1 MSLKIQLSV
10 DSKTQAQLQPQFEA
24 LCRAL
29 NLDPHAEDILSV
41 LKDPKRVPWESI
53 TKVIETDVIGKYGTF
68 RGCHADDF
76 LCVSPGLM
84 ERQKSGALARGLEQH
99 GVKCVCVGDLT
110 EEWYLYS
117 IANPI
122 HGPGDILENL
132 ERCFPR
138 DVATR
143 MLNWFPKLPDNA
155 SAEESARHFGEV
167 LSSGQVHVPVRV
179 FAEDMKANGFPVLRY
194 EIRWTPEQYRPFG
207 ESIHFQYWKFID
219 YVQGMLHMGVTVCC
233 GRTGLSACSKTR

>member
-1 MSLKIQLSV
+1 M
-10 DSKTQAQLQPQFEA
+10 
-24 LCRAL
+24 
-29 NLDPHAEDILSV
+29 SV
-41 LKDPKRVPWESI
+41 LKDPKQVTWESI

-68 RGCHADDF
+68 RGCLADDF

-84 ERQKSGALARGLEQH
+84 ERQSSGALARGLREH
-99 GVKCVCVGDLT
+99 GVECVAVGDLT

-122 HGPGDILENL
+122 HSPADILENL

-143 MLNWFPKLPDNA
+143 LLGAFPKLPDNA
-155 SAEESARHFGEV
+155 SAEKSARHFGEV
-167 LSSGQVHVPVRV
+167 LSCGQVHLPVRV
-179 FAEDMKANGFPVLRY
+179 FAQDMEANGFPVLRY

-207 ESIHFQYWKFID
+207 ESFPLKSWIF
-219 YVQGMLHMGVTVCC
+219 MLIMRRICYTWWGPLVVGVPHRQPAP
-233 GRTGLSACSKTR
+233 GSDSSGESLDR